1 MAFLLLGLL
10 ACVGAFDLRSQEY
23 GHEGGDSFGRHD
35 HDQDWG
41 YKYENG
47 PNTWRAKYPR
57 CAGYR
62 QSPVALPS
70 KPHHVVHAKPVT
82 YKNFNIAQP
91 ALLRNT
97 GTALEI
103 ELKGDKL
110 PTNTG
115 IYRNERTRFKMFKVV
130 IHWGKENAKGAEHS
144 IGGEQFCAEIE
155 GLKYNDKYKSPEE
168 ALGRPGGILSSSTL
182 LKVSKKS
189 SSAMWEKLV
198 AKLPEC
204 SGTSKPVEV
213 ELDADFFWHDERH
226 DYYLY
231 EGSLTTPPCSE
242 NVVQQVFMDIAYISE
257 HALEALRRVKNEKG
271 EDVCDNFRPI
281 QPLNKRKVTL
291 VKETGHAH
299 QYEQDDSDRFM
310 DDHSGRRDSHRNDQS
325 MGDHSGNERFMDDDS
340 GRRDYHSN
348 DRFMDDHSGN
358 ERFMDDHSGLRDYY
372 RNDRFMDDHPGRRDY
387 HQRQND
393 WFAHGDMYG
402 DASGQHRSR
411 RSMDEGHDT
420 VQTLEEKG
428 MAD

>member
-1 MAFLLLGLL
+1 MALLVLGLL

-23 GHEGGDSFGRHD
+23 GHMEYQEGGDHFGRHEG

-57 CAGYR
+57 CTGYK
-62 QSPVALPS
+62 QSPVALPA

-82 YKNFNIAQP
+82 YKNFNIPQP

-97 GTALEI
+97 GTALEL

-110 PTNTG
+110 PTNAG
-115 IYRNERTRFKMFKVV
+115 IYKNERTRYKMFKVV
-130 IHWGKENAKGAEHS
+130 IHWGKDNTRGAEHS
-144 IGGEQFCAEIE
+144 IGGEQFCAEIKT
-155 GLKYNDKYKSPEE
+155 LKYNDKYKSPEE

-182 LKVSKKS
+182 LKVSKESSHEKVSKKS
-189 SSAMWEKLV
+189 STAKWEELV
-198 AKLPEC
+198 AKLPKC

-213 ELDADFFWHDERH
+213 ELDADFFWHEERH

-242 NVVQQVFMDIAYISE
+242 NVVQQVFTDIAYISE

-299 QYEQDDSDRFM
+299 QYEQDDHEWFMDDHSGRRDYHRNDRFM
-310 DDHSGRRDSHRNDQS
+310 DDHSGRRD
-325 MGDHSGNERFMDDDS
+325 
-340 GRRDYHSN
+340 
-348 DRFMDDHSGN
+348 
-358 ERFMDDHSGLRDYY
+358 
-372 RNDRFMDDHPGRRDY
+372 Y
-387 HQRQND
+387 HQRHND

-402 DASGQHRSR
+402 DAGQEFDQYRSR
-411 RSMDEGHDT
+411 SMEEGHDRYRSNM
-420 VQTLEEKG
+420 G
-428 MAD
+428 DRHGRSRPRGAY